1 LEFLLGLLEK
11 VADMKRNTRCFLLR
25 FLVSLAVGFV
35 FSASGI
41 AGQVSLDD
49 ISSQLGKEIAQ
60 ANLRSVAVADFL
72 TPDGK
77 PSDLGWYLAAK
88 LSDSWLQ
95 RHQEFLILDRAELPD
110 TKVSAN
116 DLRSSEALKRIGEAW
131 GVTAIVT
138 GTVDISADHYLL
150 TASVLRVA
158 DGAAI
163 ATASQPVAHSR
174 ILDLLSPQGLGEDG
188 AAPLRGGVN
197 GTGVPACI
205 FCPAPSYSGKA
216 SKARLQSSVLLAV
229 TVSKDGRTARIS
241 ILKDPGYGLT
251 ETAIEAVSGWNFKPA
266 ISKEGKPVPVVVP
279 VEVTF
284 RMTRS

>member
-1 LEFLLGLLEK
+1 VGLVEK

-49 ISSQLGKEIAQ
+49 ISGQLGKQIAQ

-95 RHQEFLILDRAELPD
+95 HPQEFLVLDRAELPD

-116 DLRSSEALKRIGEAW
+116 DLHSSEALKQIGEKW

-138 GTVDISADHYLL
+138 GTVDISADHYVL
-150 TASVLRVA
+150 TASVLTVA

-188 AAPLRGGVN
+188 ATPLRGGVN
-197 GTGVPACI
+197 GTGVPSCVY
-205 FCPAPSYSGKA
+205 CPAPSYPGKA
-216 SKARLQSSVLLAV
+216 SKARLQTNVILSVTSL
-229 TVSKDGRTARIS
+229 KTATLQGS
-241 ILKDPGYGLT
+241 
-251 ETAIEAVSGWNFKPA
+251 AF
-266 ISKEGKPVPVVVP
+266 
-279 VEVTF
+279 
-284 RMTRS
+284 